1 MVVSL
6 YDVVTLNIVSPL
18 NILEILEIPI
28 KHPSLK
34 AYEPTILHRRSVAKR
49 RSQHAQIRFI

>member
-6 YDVVTLNIVSPL
+6 YDVTTLG
-18 NILEILEIPI
+18 ILEILEMPI

-34 AYEPTILHRRSVAKR
+34 AYEPTILHRRSDTKR